1 MEDDH
6 CVIPNVAVLSN
17 NKADQVRV
25 TATSIR
31 EPESNRGAPCNQ
43 FCAQNGVLRTPGS
56 SMEPKGAEPIHSPR
70 RTTQGKT
77 MLGLVN
83 GRLCKVKGSSV
94 VEKLQRTNLTAKG
107 GSKGQGDQV
116 LEETEVTREDES
128 GAKDSSG
135 KRQTREVSTDL
146 STEEDSYR
154 TG

>member
-1 MEDDH
+1 
-6 CVIPNVAVLSN
+6 
-17 NKADQVRV
+17 
-25 TATSIR
+25 
-31 EPESNRGAPCNQ
+31 
-43 FCAQNGVLRTPGS
+43 
-56 SMEPKGAEPIHSPR
+56 MEPKGAEPIHSPK

-83 GRLCKVKGSSV
+83 GKLCKVKGSSV

-146 STEEDSYR
+146 STEEDSFR